1 MCFYM
6 LLLMGGDYMFTASD
20 LDLGLYSPVGDITV
34 MALCIIMG
42 VFIKQSYIG
51 SDKKRFRII
60 MCIIIFI
67 LVSAMLNIGVQIL
80 LDADVK
86 RPLPIYVMRL
96 LHHILMI
103 SVMYLYIQY
112 LREPL
117 WVTPSTKKQYQVISL
132 ITLVAAVAVDITAT
146 FLKVGFYVGKNG
158 DYRSTFDVF
167 ELVYM
172 LLIVTVVYI
181 LIKYKARLLT
191 RVFWGI
197 MGSII
202 LANAMLC
209 IQMFH
214 RQVSYTTLGFFLPVV
229 AIVFMFHS
237 NPFNID
243 TGAVSSGFFAKEIK
257 GNIEKGSETLIM
269 CCTMNDFARSISIS
283 PELKAEFYKF
293 FRLNVK
299 KGILCSFPNERYVLT
314 IVKNKRTDYEKV
326 IEKMLN
332 DFLES
337 HSKFQIDYKIVIME
351 TCKEVLNVDD
361 YYRLIEFNELKM
373 PNNTICRVTKENIK
387 EYYDKYY
394 ILSQLEDIASKKAPF
409 DPRVLVYC
417 QPVYNINT
425 GKYDTAEALMRL
437 KLEKTGMVFPDQ
449 FIPLAE
455 QFNLI
460 HNLSM
465 IILNK
470 TCFAVRGFI
479 EDGYFI
485 KRVSVNFSAIDIRY
499 DTFCTEVK
507 TIIAQNGIEYD
518 KIAVEIT
525 ESRSEA
531 DFNLMKQ
538 RVIQLQ
544 DLGIKFYL
552 DDFGTGY
559 SNFERIMEIPFD
571 IIKFDRS
578 MLIESHRSDSSQYM
592 VKTFANMF
600 HDLRYAVLFEGV
612 ENKNDEER
620 CIMMKAQY
628 LQGYKYSKPIPIEE
642 LRNFLTPAANQ

>member
-1 MCFYM
+1 
-6 LLLMGGDYMFTASD
+6 MFTASD
-20 LDLGLYSPVGDITV
+20 LNLGLYSPVGDITV

-51 SDKKRFRII
+51 SEKKRFRII
-60 MCIIIFI
+60 MLIILFI
-67 LVSAMLNIGVQIL
+67 LISAMSNIGVQML
-80 LDADVK
+80 LAADVK
-86 RPLPIYVMRL
+86 RTLPIYIMRL
-96 LHHILMI
+96 LHHILMT
-103 SVMYLYIQY
+103 SVIYLYIQY

-117 WVTPSTKKQYQVISL
+117 WVTPSTKKQYQIISL
-132 ITLVAAVAVDITAT
+132 VIVVLAVTVDIMASY
-146 FLKVGFYVGKNG
+146 LKVGFYVGKNG
-158 DYRSTFDVF
+158 EYRSTFDVF
-167 ELVYM
+167 ELVYL
-172 LLIVTVVYI
+172 LLIITVIYI
-181 LIKYKARLLT
+181 LIKYKSRLLS

-202 LANAMLC
+202 MANSLLC
-209 IQMFH
+209 IQMMH
-214 RQVSYTTLGFFLPVV
+214 RQVSYTTLSFFLPVV
-229 AIVFMFHS
+229 GIVFMFHS
-237 NPFNID
+237 NPFNVD
-243 TGAVSSGFFAKEIK
+243 TGAVSSGFFANEIK
-257 GNIEKGSETLIM
+257 GNIENGRETLIM
-269 CCTMNDFARSISIS
+269 CCHMNDFSRSITLS
-283 PELKAEFYKF
+283 PELKSEFYKF
-293 FRLNVK
+293 FRMNVK
-299 KGILCSFPNERYVLT
+299 KGILYSFPSEHYVLT
-314 IVKNKRTDYEKV
+314 IVKNKRTNYDKA

-351 TCKEVLNVDD
+351 TCKEILSVDD
-361 YYRLIEFNELKM
+361 YYRLIEYCETKM
-373 PNNTICRVTKENIK
+373 QYNTIYRISEQDIK
-387 EYYDKYY
+387 EYYNKHY
-394 ILSQLEDIASKKAPF
+394 ILSQLEDIAKKKDLF

-425 GKYDTAEALMRL
+425 GNYDTAEALMRL

-460 HNLSM
+460 HCLSM

-470 TCFAVRGFI
+470 TCFAVRSFI
-479 EDGYFI
+479 EEGYFI

-499 DTFCTEVK
+499 DSFCSEVK
-507 TIIAQNGIEYD
+507 TIIAQSGIEYN

-538 RVIQLQ
+538 RVMQLQ

-578 MLIESHRSDSSQYM
+578 MLMESHRSDSSQYM

-612 ENKNDEER
+612 ENESDENR
-620 CIMMKAQY
+620 CINMKAQY
-628 LQGYKYSKPIPIEE
+628 LQGYKYSKPIPIEG
-642 LRNFLTPAANQ
+642 LKQFLTVAVNE

>member
-1 MCFYM
+1 
-6 LLLMGGDYMFTASD
+6 MFTASD
-20 LDLGLYSPVGDITV
+20 LNLGLYSPVGDITV
-34 MALCIIMG
+34 MALCIIMA

-51 SDKKRFRII
+51 SEKKRFRII
-60 MCIIIFI
+60 MLILVFI
-67 LVSAMLNIGVQIL
+67 LISAMANVGVQMML
-80 LDADVK
+80 KADTV
-86 RPLPIYVMRL
+86 RPLPIYIMRL
-96 LHHILMI
+96 THHVLMI
-103 SVMYLYIQY
+103 SVIYLYIQY

-117 WVTPSTKKQYQVISL
+117 WVTPGTKKQYQIISL
-132 ITLVAAVAVDITAT
+132 ITVIIAVTADIMAS

-158 DYRSTFDVF
+158 EYRSKFDVF
-167 ELVYM
+167 EIVYT
-172 LLIVTVVYI
+172 LLMITVVYI
-181 LIKYKARLLT
+181 LIKYKSRLLA
-191 RVFWGI
+191 RVFWGV
-197 MGSII
+197 MCAVI
-202 LANAMLC
+202 LANVLLC
-209 IQMFH
+209 VQ
-214 RQVSYTTLGFFLPVV
+214 RLNKQVSYTTLCFFLPVV
-229 AIVFMFHS
+229 GIIFMFHS

-243 TGAVSSGFFAKEIK
+243 TGAVSSSFFTKEIE
-257 GNIEKGSETLIM
+257 GNIEKGIEMLIM
-269 CCTMNDFARSISIS
+269 CCSMTDFERSISLS
-283 PELKAEFYKF
+283 PELKSEFYKF
-293 FRLNVK
+293 FRINVK
-299 KGILCSFPNERYVLT
+299 KGVLYSFPNERYVLT
-314 IVKNKRTDYEKV
+314 IVKKKQIDYEKLV
-326 IEKMLN
+326 EKMLS

-337 HSKFQIDYKIVIME
+337 HSKFKIDYKIVIME
-351 TCKEVLNVDD
+351 TSKSILDVDD
-361 YYRLIEFNELKM
+361 YYHLIEYSEMKM
-373 PNNTICRVTKENIK
+373 QQNTICRITDKDIK
-387 EYYDKYY
+387 EYYDKNY
-394 ILSQLEDIASKKAPF
+394 ILSQLEDIATKKDLS

-470 TCFAVRGFI
+470 TCFTVRGFI
-479 EDGYFI
+479 EDGYYL

-499 DTFCTEVK
+499 DTFCDEVK
-507 TIIAQNGIEYD
+507 SIIDQNGLEYD

-544 DLGIKFYL
+544 ELGIKFYL

-578 MLIESHRSDSSQYM
+578 MLMESHRSTSSQYM

-600 HDLRYAVLFEGV
+600 NDLRYAVLFEGV
-612 ENKNDEER
+612 ENDSDEDR

-642 LRNFLTPAANQ
+642 LRRFLSPAVNQ

>member
-1 MCFYM
+1 
-6 LLLMGGDYMFTASD
+6 MFTASD
-20 LDLGLYSPVGDITV
+20 LNLGLYSPVGDITV

-51 SDKKRFRII
+51 SEKKKFRII
-60 MCIIIFI
+60 MCILTFI
-67 LVSAMLNIGVQIL
+67 LISAMENVGIQML
-80 LDADVK
+80 LKASVIK
-86 RPLPIYVMRL
+86 PVPIYIMRL
-96 LHHILMI
+96 VHHVLMM
-103 SVMYLYIQY
+103 SVIYLYIQY
-112 LREPL
+112 LRDPL
-117 WVTPSTKKQYQVISL
+117 WVTPGTKKQYQIISVITL
-132 ITLVAAVAVDITAT
+132 LVAAVFDIAAT
-146 FLKVGFYVGKNG
+146 VFKVGFYVGKNG
-158 DYRSTFDVF
+158 EYHSSFDVF

-172 LLIVTVVYI
+172 LLIITVVYI
-181 LIKYKARLLT
+181 LIKYKARLLA

-197 MGSII
+197 MCSII
-202 LANAMLC
+202 IANVLLC
-209 IQMFH
+209 IQMMH
-214 RQVSYTTLGFFLPVV
+214 RQVSYTTLSFFLPVV
-229 AIVFMFHS
+229 GIIFMFHS
-237 NPFNID
+237 NPFNVD
-243 TGAVSSGFFAKEIK
+243 TGAVSSGFFANEIK
-257 GNIEKGSETLIM
+257 GNIENGRETLIM
-269 CCTMNDFARSISIS
+269 CCHMNDFSRSLSLS
-283 PELKAEFYKF
+283 PELKSEFYKF
-293 FRLNVK
+293 FRMNVK
-299 KGILCSFPNERYVLT
+299 KGILYSFPSEHYVLT
-314 IVKNKRTDYEKV
+314 IVKNKRTNYDKAV
-326 IEKMLN
+326 EKMLN

-337 HSKFQIDYKIVIME
+337 HSKFKIDYKIVIME
-351 TCKEVLNVDD
+351 TCKDILSVDD
-361 YYRLIEFNELKM
+361 YYHLIEYCEMKM
-373 PNNTICRVTKENIK
+373 QYNTIYRISEQDIK
-387 EYYDKYY
+387 EYYDKNY
-394 ILSQLEDIASKKAPF
+394 ILSQLEDIANKKDLS

-417 QPVYNINT
+417 QPVYNIKT
-425 GKYDTAEALMRL
+425 KIYDTAEALMRL

-460 HNLSM
+460 HYLSM

-470 TCFAVRGFI
+470 TCYAIRGFI
-479 EDGYFI
+479 EEGYRI

-499 DTFCTEVK
+499 DTFCNEVK
-507 TIIAQNGIEYD
+507 TIIDRNGINYD

-538 RVIQLQ
+538 RVMQLQ

-578 MLIESHRSDSSQYM
+578 MLMESHRSDSSQYM

-600 HDLRYAVLFEGV
+600 YDLRYAVLFEGV
-612 ENKNDEER
+612 ENDSDEDR

-642 LRNFLTPAANQ
+642 LKTFLDVAVNQ

>member
-1 MCFYM
+1 
-6 LLLMGGDYMFTASD
+6 MFTASD
-20 LDLGLYSPVGDITV
+20 LNLGLYSPVGDITV

-51 SDKKRFRII
+51 SEKKKFRII
-60 MCIIIFI
+60 MCILTFI
-67 LVSAMLNIGVQIL
+67 LISAMANVGIQML
-80 LDADVK
+80 LKASVIK
-86 RPLPIYVMRL
+86 PVPIYIMRL
-96 LHHILMI
+96 VHHVLMM
-103 SVMYLYIQY
+103 SVIYLYIQY
-112 LREPL
+112 LRDPL
-117 WVTPSTKKQYQVISL
+117 WVTPGTKKQYQIISVITL
-132 ITLVAAVAVDITAT
+132 LVAAVFDIAAT
-146 FLKVGFYVGKNG
+146 VFKVGFYVGKNG
-158 DYRSTFDVF
+158 EYHSSFDVF

-172 LLIVTVVYI
+172 LLIITVVYI
-181 LIKYKARLLT
+181 LIKYKARLLA

-197 MGSII
+197 MCSII
-202 LANAMLC
+202 IANVLLC
-209 IQMFH
+209 IQMMH
-214 RQVSYTTLGFFLPVV
+214 RQVSYTTLSFFLPVV
-229 AIVFMFHS
+229 GIIFMFHS
-237 NPFNID
+237 NPFNVD
-243 TGAVSSGFFAKEIK
+243 TGAVSSGFFANEIK
-257 GNIEKGSETLIM
+257 GNIENGRETLIM
-269 CCTMNDFARSISIS
+269 CCHMNDFSRSLSLS
-283 PELKAEFYKF
+283 PELKSEFYKF
-293 FRLNVK
+293 FRMNVK
-299 KGILCSFPNERYVLT
+299 KGILYSFPSEHYVLT
-314 IVKNKRTDYEKV
+314 IVKNKRTNYDKAV
-326 IEKMLN
+326 EKMLN

-337 HSKFQIDYKIVIME
+337 HSKFKIDYKIVIME
-351 TCKEVLNVDD
+351 TCKDILSVDD
-361 YYRLIEFNELKM
+361 YYHLIEYCEMKM
-373 PNNTICRVTKENIK
+373 QYNTIYRISEQDIK
-387 EYYDKYY
+387 EYYDKNY
-394 ILSQLEDIASKKAPF
+394 ILSQLEDIANKKDLS

-417 QPVYNINT
+417 QPVYNIKT
-425 GKYDTAEALMRL
+425 KMYDTAEALMRL

-460 HNLSM
+460 HYLSM

-470 TCFAVRGFI
+470 TCGAVRSFI
-479 EDGYFI
+479 EEGYRI

-499 DTFCTEVK
+499 DTFCDEVK
-507 TIIAQNGIEYD
+507 TIIDRNGINYD

-538 RVIQLQ
+538 RVMQLQ

-578 MLIESHRSDSSQYM
+578 MLMESHRSDSSQYM

-600 HDLRYAVLFEGV
+600 YDLRYAVLFEGV
-612 ENKNDEER
+612 ENDSDEDR

-642 LRNFLTPAANQ
+642 LKTFLDVAVNQ